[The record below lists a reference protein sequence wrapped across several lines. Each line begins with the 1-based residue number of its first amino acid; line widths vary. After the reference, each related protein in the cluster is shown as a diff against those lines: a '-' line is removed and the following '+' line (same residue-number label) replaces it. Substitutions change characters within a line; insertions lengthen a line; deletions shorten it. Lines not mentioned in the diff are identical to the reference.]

1 MLISLNKNGLR
12 NQLITH
18 KAQIMRCS
26 PAVIDLPGRLAQV
39 SFSIPIAVL

>member
-18 KAQIMRCS
+18 KAQIMGCS